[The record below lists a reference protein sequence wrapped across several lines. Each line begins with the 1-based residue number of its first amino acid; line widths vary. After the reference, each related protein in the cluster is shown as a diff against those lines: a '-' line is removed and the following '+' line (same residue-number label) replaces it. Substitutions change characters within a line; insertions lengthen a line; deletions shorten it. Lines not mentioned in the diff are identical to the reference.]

1 MGQYSPCDIDDLNK
15 EILKG
20 NDDYLEF
27 LSSNVQAWK
36 RINLN
41 AFISKISQGEENSY
55 DIFCIIDGNKGNEVT
70 KFVQNHF
77 LNELLEEIKIK
88 KDVKIAIRESFLK
101 MNKLMEGEQ
110 GMKEISDLRKKNNE
124 EEMNNYRNIINGNNN
139 AEDNINIFEEED
151 KEILDYTGCTLCLIL
166 IDTKNN
172 KLYFGN
178 IGNSKVYIFQNNTTS
193 KVLESSHNPNDPQEK
208 TRINDDSLIL
218 NNKLYGVLTSS
229 RAFGNLAY
237 NKNNKKIITDE
248 PDIKEYDIN
257 IKDKYIFIGNESVIN
272 MITEENII
280 NSIKN
285 KEEIS
290 ENISLNEIL
299 TELLDYKISK
309 NFFNNDIKFG
319 FDNMTC
325 TLIKLKNN

>member
-70 KFVQNHF
+70 KFIQKHF
-77 LNELLEEIKIK
+77 IDELLNEIRIKQDI
-88 KDVKIAIRESFLK
+88 KIAIKETFLK
-101 MNKLMEGEQ
+101 MNKLMEGDQ
-110 GMKEISDLRKKNNE
+110 GMKEILELRKENNKE
-124 EEMNNYRNIINGNNN
+124 EIKTYKNIIKENNN
-139 AEDNINIFEEED
+139 SKEENIYIFEEED
-151 KEILDYTGCTLCLIL
+151 KEILDYTGCTLLLLL

-172 KLYFGN
+172 KAYFGN
-178 IGNSKVYIFQNNTTS
+178 IGNSVVYIFKKEQDPKKIFILKS
-193 KVLESSHNPNDPQEK
+193 FHRPNDEQEK
-208 TRINDDSLIL
+208 IRIMDDSLII
-218 NNKLYGVLTSS
+218 NNKLYGTLTSS

-237 NKNNKKIITDE
+237 NKNNNKIISDE

-257 IKDKYIFIGNESVIN
+257 KKEDEYIFIGSESVIN
-272 MITEENII
+272 MIRKENILNI
-280 NSIKN
+280 IKT
-285 KEEIS
+285 KED
-290 ENISLNEIL
+290 LNEIMN
-299 TELLDYKISK
+299 ELIDNKVSK
-309 NFFNNDIKFG
+309 YFNNDSKFG